1 MKYGVKDWGKG
12 KTIAEF
18 ATEKER
24 MRWTIEKGYAFM
36 DGDRVDAGRRVA
48 LYEVEDEDVKYTE
61 EQKQLAISYLERRSK
76 LTSLETGIASEAVM
90 NSYFNMLE
98 ITDGMRWLRE
108 QDPLQYADELCE
120 EAGG

>member
-18 ATEKER
+18 ATEEER

-61 EQKQLAISYLERRSK
+61 EQRQLAISYLERRSK
-76 LTSLETGIASEAVM
+76 ITSLETGIAPEAVM
-90 NSYFNMLE
+90 KGYFNMLE
-98 ITDGMRWLRE
+98 IVDGMKWLRE
-108 QDPLQYADELCE
+108 QDPLRYADELCE
-120 EAGG
+120 EAEG